1 MRIQEIM
8 STRIVTIGPDTPLWE
23 AARKM
28 RDLNIGSLA
37 VTDKGGLVG
46 MITDR
51 DICCRAVAER
61 LDVEKTPVRDIMSR
75 DVAYCFSDQDISE
88 AAHLME
94 DRHIRRLAVLDRD
107 KHMVGFLSL
116 DDLAHSSHDLAG
128 EVLDAVS
135 SRPVAH

>member
-1 MRIQEIM
+1 MRIQDIM
-8 STRIVTIGPDTPLWE
+8 SSKIETIGPDARLWE
-23 AARKM
+23 VAKKM

-37 VTDKGGLVG
+37 VTEKGRLLG

-61 LDVEKTPVRDIMSR
+61 RDPAQTPARDVMTK
-75 DVAYCFSDQDISE
+75 DVAYCFSDQDLNE

-94 DRHIRRLAVLDRD
+94 EKHIRRLAVLDRQ
-107 KHMVGFLSL
+107 KQMVGFLSL

-128 EVLDAVS
+128 EILDVVS
-135 SRPVAH
+135 HTAH